1 MKTFRFSFIL
11 VLVWLLVGCGVEGEA
26 ATAPPTRVAVVANT
40 AAPTQLPVTDTPVV
54 MDTAVSLPTSVST
67 NTATPQPTAAPTDT
81 PVPPPPGEIVFLWS
95 PEPEYDLAPLP
106 QNLYFV
112 KPGNAAG
119 EWGLETTLTKLHGA
133 DLYLSPDNTQFALRQ
148 FEDTNEDG
156 VISVQGTDLSN
167 IYLYPLADKAL
178 TRLTDVKT
186 KDFVEVAWLPDS
198 QQFTYAVE
206 KDIYLFDLEDSVSSK
221 YLSLPGRVHDHQWS
235 PDGHWLAIV
244 SGLSDETGSA
254 PGGESDRFDLY
265 DVETNRLIP
274 VVSKLGGSRINW
286 SPDSQWFAF
295 SHDSSNLGLY
305 VSSINDLV
313 SIQLSSG
320 LSFASWSPDGQWL
333 AFTTQMGSGNLYSWN
348 PDTLSTELLLE
359 GHGRVSQPI
368 WSPDSRYLAIALNA
382 EEESNLLVVDVNNK
396 TTSTLLMGPKPVPQP
411 GPARWPLEML
421 SWSPDGQ
428 WILFE
433 ASGEDN
439 RTFSIVN
446 HTNGESF
453 VVLDFTGTAV
463 PVNVYWLP

>member
-1 MKTFRFSFIL
+1 MPTST
-11 VLVWLLVGCGVEGEA
+11 V
-26 ATAPPTRVAVVANT
+26 APTNTLPSQPTTTPANT
-40 AAPTQLPVTDTPVV
+40 PIPL
-54 MDTAVSLPTSVST
+54 
-67 NTATPQPTAAPTDT
+67 
-81 PVPPPPGEIVFLWS
+81 PPPPGQIVFLWN
-95 PEPEYDLAPLP
+95 PEPVDPTGPQP
-106 QNLYFV
+106 QNLYFIA
-112 KPGNAAG
+112 PGNVAG
-119 EWGLETTLTKLHGA
+119 EWGLETTLTELHGA
-133 DLYLSPDNTQFALRQ
+133 DLHLSPDNTKFTLRQ

-156 VISVQGTDLSN
+156 IISVQGTDLSN
-167 IYLYPLADKAL
+167 IYLYPLSDKAL

-186 KDFVEVAWLPDS
+186 NDFVEVTWLPDS

-206 KDIYLFDLEDSVSSK
+206 KDIYLFDLEDSASNK
-221 YLSLPGRVHDHQWS
+221 YLSLPGRIHDHQWS
-235 PDGHWLAIV
+235 PDGYWLAIV

-254 PGGESDRFDLY
+254 PGGESDRLDLY
-265 DVETNRLIP
+265 DVETNRVLTVI
-274 VVSKLGGSRINW
+274 SKLGGSRINW

-295 SHDSSNLGLY
+295 SHDSSNLGLS
-305 VSSINDLV
+305 VASINDLA

-333 AFTTQMGSGNLYSWN
+333 AFTTQIGTGNLYLWN

-359 GHGRVSQPI
+359 GYGRVSQPI

-396 TTSTLLMGPKPVPQP
+396 TTSTLLIGPKPVPEP

-433 ASGEDN
+433 ASGEDK

-453 VVLDFTGTAV
+453 VVLDFTGTAA
-463 PVNVYWLP
+463 PENVYWLP